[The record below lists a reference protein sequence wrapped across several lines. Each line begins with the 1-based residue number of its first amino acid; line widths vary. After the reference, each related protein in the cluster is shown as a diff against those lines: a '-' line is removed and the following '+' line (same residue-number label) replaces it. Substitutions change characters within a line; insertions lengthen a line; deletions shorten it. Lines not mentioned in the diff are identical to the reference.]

1 MRRSLLLV
9 AGFGLAGLAI
19 LRVAE
24 AGVLRMRSRAVTDSM
39 MDMDSAGIMGG
50 SDPDMRTVMNL
61 FANHRAIRR
70 RVEELPN
77 GIRTTTESDD
87 PRVAALLQAHVASM
101 YKRVDEHRTFSMVG
115 RTLPAMFRNAR
126 RYHREAHYVP
136 KGVVAVETSTDPK
149 MVEVIRAHAR
159 EVDGFV
165 RDGMSAMMG
174 DSQNHM

>member
-1 MRRSLLLV
+1 MRRSLLLA
-9 AGFGLAGLAI
+9 AGVGLAGLAL

-24 AGVLRMRSRAVTDSM
+24 SSVLRPRAAADPM
-39 MDMDSAGIMGG
+39 MDMGSPGMMGG

-61 FANHRAIRR
+61 FANHGAIRR

-87 PRVAALLQAHVASM
+87 PRVVALLQAHVASM
-101 YKRVDEHRTFSMVG
+101 YKRVDEHRPFSMMS

-159 EVDGFV
+159 EIDGFV
-165 RDGMSAMMG
+165 RDGMAAMM
-174 DSQNHM
+174 D